1 MFRSYSPNSFQNDV
15 EYMEID
21 RWGSRKEKKIIS
33 NNLALREKLYA
44 WDNCLIIHVYSQ
56 KLTANSLLQTL
67 RINYFGC

>member
-21 RWGSRKEKKIIS
+21 RWRSMREKKIIS

-44 WDNCLIIHVYSQ
+44 
-56 KLTANSLLQTL
+56 
-67 RINYFGC
+67 